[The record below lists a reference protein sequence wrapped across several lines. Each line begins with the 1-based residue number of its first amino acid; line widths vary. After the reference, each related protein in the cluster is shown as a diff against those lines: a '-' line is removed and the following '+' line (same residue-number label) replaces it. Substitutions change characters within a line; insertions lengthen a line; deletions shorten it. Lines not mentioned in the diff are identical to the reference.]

1 MFSPQS
7 ILGRWS
13 AVMRHFVDPRQQLL
27 ISPFQGL
34 FSDGAIK
41 RLETGWQ
48 GVFRH
53 LLLEL
58 MPVCELGRHFDEQ
71 MGAPTKELYSMAG
84 LVFVS
89 DFFGWTV
96 EQALDAYLFHNDVQ
110 YALNVEPGQS
120 LCTRT
125 IERYQRLFR
134 EDELAADVLQKV
146 TLRLADVLDLNVSRQ
161 RLDSTHVFSHMASF
175 GRTRL
180 MAVTIK
186 RFLKP
191 VRQQIPEAYSSL
203 PAELRERYEPVES
216 QLFAKARDPESRA
229 KSRQQ
234 VAEDLLFVIEHFAD
248 RPSCRG
254 YRTLLRLFAEQ
265 CEIVGDK
272 VVVRKKTGGDCL
284 QNPADP
290 DATYDGHKGQ
300 GYQVQLTETCGE
312 ENEVQLIT
320 AALPQTACERDESS
334 VVPML
339 AQLEQSQLLPDEMT
353 ADGQYG
359 SDGNYQAAAALGV
372 ELIAPVA
379 GHPTKADA
387 EALSIDDFAVD
398 ERTGMV
404 DACPAGGVPL
414 NVQRDAEAGLTIV
427 EMPAEICLACPHRT
441 ACPIH
446 QGRDG
451 RFLIEFTDQA
461 HRTAG
466 RRREQQTVVFQE
478 RYADRAGIESTNSG
492 LKNRLRLGKLRV
504 RGRGSVYRVIWHKVA
519 GWNLLRAAASKKV
532 RAVVAAAMARGL
544 GLGGS
549 AQIRQ
554 ASSHDFALSMPFQLV
569 LRAFLSPGTAPALF
583 LAV

>member
-1 MFSPQS
+1 
-7 ILGRWS
+7 
-13 AVMRHFVDPRQQLL
+13 L
-27 ISPFQGL
+27 ISPFAGL
-34 FSDGAIK
+34 FSGVAVK
-41 RLETGWQ
+41 RLELGWQ

-58 MPVCELGRHFDEQ
+58 MPVCELGKHFDEQ

-84 LVFVS
+84 LVFLS

-110 YALNVEPGQS
+110 YALNVEPGRS

-180 MAVTIK
+180 MAVSIK
-186 RFLKP
+186 RFLKQ

-216 QLFAKARDPESRA
+216 QLFAKAKDPESRA

-234 VAEDLLFVIEHFAD
+234 VADDLLFVIEHFAD
-248 RPSCRG
+248 RTSCRG

-272 VVVRKKTGGDCL
+272 VTVRKKTGGDCL
-284 QNPADP
+284 QNPSDP

-320 AALPQTACERDESS
+320 AAVPQTACERDENS

-359 SDGNYQAAAALGV
+359 SDGNYQAAAALDV

-379 GHPTKADA
+379 GRPTKADP
-387 EALSIDDFAVD
+387 EALSIDDFAID

-404 DACPAGGVPL
+404 DACPTGAVPL
-414 NVQRDAEAGLTIV
+414 NVQRDVESGLTIV
-427 EMPAEICLACPHRT
+427 EMPAEICLDCPHRT
-441 ACPIH
+441 ECPIH

-451 RFLIEFTDQA
+451 RFTIEFTDQA

-466 RRREQQTVVFQE
+466 RRREQETAVFQE

-519 GWNLLRAAASKKV
+519 GWNLLRAAASQKV

-554 ASSHDFALSMPFQLV
+554 TSSHDFALSRPFQRV
-569 LRAFLSPGTAPALF
+569 LNAFLSPGIAPSLF
-583 LAV
+583 YAV